1 MAAAG
6 EASEAA
12 EAPHAA
18 PRGEALAAGGTLR
31 PASPSLIG
39 RAWLVLEMAALYVAA
54 PFAMHHAVHGGHIP
68 LFLALTPVLAVV
80 ALILLADRRF
90 SLRRE
95 ATRGFR
101 LLTLLWIVLVF
112 AAGAFVVAQWVLH
125 HHPGWF
131 LEFPRNRPETF
142 QRIILLYPLMSVL
155 PQEFVYRTFF
165 FHRYGT
171 LFGAGRARWLAVPV
185 NALLFGLGHV
195 VVGRPEAIAATVL
208 TGLLFA
214 WRYASTRSLWAVWLE
229 HTLWGTLVFTVG
241 IGRYFWTGVAN

>member
-1 MAAAG
+1 MATATDSAATP
-6 EASEAA
+6 ASQPPPA
-12 EAPHAA
+12 
-18 PRGEALAAGGTLR
+18 GLAAGGTLR
-31 PASPSLIG
+31 PATPSLIG

-68 LFLALTPVLAVV
+68 LFLALMPVLAVV

-90 SLRRE
+90 SLWRE
-95 ATRGFR
+95 AKRGFR
-101 LLTLLWIVLVF
+101 FLTLLSILLVF
-112 AAGAFVVAQWVLH
+112 AAGAYVVAQWVLH

-165 FHRYGT
+165 FHRYGA
-171 LFGAGRARWLAVPV
+171 LFGSGAVRWLAVPL
-185 NALLFGLGHV
+185 NAILFGLGHV
-195 VVGRPEAIAATVL
+195 VVGRPEAIAATMV

-229 HTLWGTLVFTVG
+229 HTLWGILVFTVG